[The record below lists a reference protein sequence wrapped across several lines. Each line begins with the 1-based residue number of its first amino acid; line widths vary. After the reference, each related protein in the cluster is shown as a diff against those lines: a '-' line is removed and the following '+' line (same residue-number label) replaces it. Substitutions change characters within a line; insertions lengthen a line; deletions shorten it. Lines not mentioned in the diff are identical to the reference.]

1 MTTTQWA
8 YTFTYR
14 IHGPGDTC
22 AEPSGV
28 AFGSD
33 RLTEI
38 QLQESALNDFLTR
51 DDAKDNG
58 WDRTNTVITRFHY
71 TELEPVPVPD
81 VSPEDGTVSRDE
93 SPAREDTD
101 GV

>member
-1 MTTTQWA
+1 MQTTRWS
-8 YTFTYR
+8 YVCTFR
-14 IHGPGDTC
+14 VHGPQDTWLDTS
-22 AEPSGV
+22 ASVHSPESLDELALQELVLG
-28 AFGSD
+28 D
-33 RLTEI
+33 RLLWE
-38 QLQESALNDFLTR
+38 
-51 DDAKDNG
+51 DARDNG

>member
-14 IHGPGDTC
+14 IHGPGNTC

-38 QLQESALNDFLTR
+38 QLQEDALNDFLTR
-51 DDAKDNG
+51 DDARDHG
-58 WDRTNTVITRFHY
+58 WDTANTVITRFHY

-81 VSPEDGTVSRDE
+81 VSPGDGTVSRDGDTGQ
-93 SPAREDTD
+93 EDSG